1 MLLFISK
8 NIRWKFKLLFSH
20 VWLDIVVFFAVCI
33 PTCTLLHLV
42 PNYVRIIPKKL
53 LIKKN
58 SKGML
63 TWHIW
68 PGSTL
73 QEEEEDYKVKQ
84 VQTCQEILPWL
95 FLILSAHWNLSCSIL
110 NQMWSSVYSTIV
122 CELCVC
128 VYSQEVEKL
137 KVFSPGKI
145 RVEDHFL
152 TKS

>member
-1 MLLFISK
+1 
-8 NIRWKFKLLFSH
+8 
-20 VWLDIVVFFAVCI
+20 
-33 PTCTLLHLV
+33 
-42 PNYVRIIPKKL
+42 
-53 LIKKN
+53 
-58 SKGML
+58 ML

-73 QEEEEDYKVKQ
+73 QEDEEDYKVKQ

-110 NQMWSSVYSTIV
+110 NQMWSSVCSTIV

>member
-1 MLLFISK
+1 
-8 NIRWKFKLLFSH
+8 
-20 VWLDIVVFFAVCI
+20 
-33 PTCTLLHLV
+33 
-42 PNYVRIIPKKL
+42 
-53 LIKKN
+53 
-58 SKGML
+58 ML

-73 QEEEEDYKVKQ
+73 QEEEDYTKWNRSK
-84 VQTCQEILPWL
+84 ILPIDCFL
-95 FLILSAHWNLSCSIL
+95 FDDMLIGICPVVFWTKCEAVC
-110 NQMWSSVYSTIV
+110 STIV

>member
-1 MLLFISK
+1 M
-8 NIRWKFKLLFSH
+8 
-20 VWLDIVVFFAVCI
+20 IVVCYFLFPKISVENSKCCSAMSDWTYYFALCFLYA
-33 PTCTLLHLV
+33 CTLLHLV

-73 QEEEEDYKVKQ
+73 QEEDYYKVKQ

-110 NQMWSSVYSTIV
+110 NQMWSSVCSTIV

-128 VYSQEVEKL
+128 V
-137 KVFSPGKI
+137 
-145 RVEDHFL
+145 
-152 TKS
+152 